1 MAPESPASAHAEG
14 YGASMGGAKSARQ
27 HWASATR
34 DQHGRQPDDDPCSH
48 ACAPPPEAVGGRCC
62 GCRRRCRH
70 GRPPAGMGR
79 TCSRLLADGSARKRV
94 GRTVDVRCHVRL
106 PASPALAAARG
117 RYRRLPVLLLAW
129 RPRSRGRVMSV
140 VRIPPRLRRMRTAAA
155 RRPACLSRVRP
166 GREGTWVVMGSGL
179 PLFLRSRGGVWCV
192 HGWRSCIRLGQRNA
206 GR

>member
-1 MAPESPASAHAEG
+1 MAAALASSAHAEG
-14 YGASMGGAKSARQ
+14 YGAAMGGAKSARQ

-48 ACAPPPEAVGGRCC
+48 ACAPPPEAVGGRCS
-62 GCRRRCRH
+62 GCRRRCGH
-70 GRPPAGMGR
+70 GRPHAGMGR

-106 PASPALAAARG
+106 PASRALAAARG
-117 RYRRLPVLLLAW
+117 RHRRLPVLLLAW

-166 GREGTWVVMGSGL
+166 GREGTWVVMGLRIASFP
-179 PLFLRSRGGVWCV
+179 PLTRRDVVRPWV
-192 HGWRSCIRLGQRNA
+192 ARL
-206 GR
+206 